1 MEKLEHNDTI
11 ENVVSDEPNSPDSRN
26 KPTKAK
32 TGDETGNDEADEDD
46 TGFDFDICSSMT
58 VNEWKC

>member
-26 KPTKAK
+26 KPTNAK
-32 TGDETGNDEADEDD
+32 IGNETGTDEADEDD
-46 TGFDFDICSSMT
+46 TGFDFDMSPSMT
-58 VNEWKC
+58 VTE